1 MVGLM
6 TIWFG
11 PFVEMRPDTG
21 YFYLCPACYRER
33 IKPHLDEVQNR
44 LFDLHPLA
52 RRLGLYVDAADLGPE
67 VEVDPDR
74 APTPVPAGGG
84 RAAQGD
90 EVAGDA
96 GFAGGG
102 VEAGTEAPAPSERI
116 PRAS

>member
-6 TIWFG
+6 TKWFG

-33 IKPHLDEVQNR
+33 IKPHLDQVQNR

-52 RRLGLYVDAADLGPE
+52 RHLGLYVDDADLEPPDEPE
-67 VEVDPDR
+67 
-74 APTPVPAGGG
+74 
-84 RAAQGD
+84 AA
-90 EVAGDA
+90 
-96 GFAGGG
+96 
-102 VEAGTEAPAPSERI
+102 EAEAPAAPGRI